1 MLKYADESLEEDK
14 EVVLAPVAQDGF
26 ALMYADERLR
36 RLLSQELQAE
46 RFFDK
51 GIFENSPAPR
61 CVLRSQQTNTETCT
75 AFRAT
80 SQQMKP
86 LLFPSIH
93 ASTLGLFD
101 AP

>member
-1 MLKYADESLEEDK
+1 MRSGDHK
-14 EVVLAPVAQDGF
+14 EVVLAAVAQDGF
-26 ALMYADERLR
+26 ALVCADERLR

-46 RFFDK
+46 RLFDK

-61 CVLRSQQTNTETCT
+61 CVLRSQQTNTEICT

-80 SQQMKP
+80 SQQMKQY
-86 LLFPSIH
+86 LFPSTSLH
-93 ASTLGLFD
+93 TSTLGLFD